1 MATARIAKASYGVME
16 GAMEISSTTKES
28 KRKLLKQDEK
38 AHEAQAKADKLQRK
52 ALDNGKQKGPKKL
65 RLSSHSA
72 KAARNRYSG
81 ALVRFVEPAPSFTDR
96 GMATTLLRSEN

>member
-16 GAMEISSTTKES
+16 GAMEILSTTKEL

-52 ALDNGKQKGPKKL
+52 ALDNGKTKK
-65 RLSSHSA
+65 A
-72 KAARNRYSG
+72 EKAQDKADDK
-81 ALVRFVEPAPSFTDR
+81 AEK
-96 GMATTLLRSEN
+96 ATATRDDEG